1 MLGELIYEQKGKIS
15 GYRVLDTEGPTI
27 ETTITGTGIING
39 IEVTDIVTYW
49 SKPSKSDL
57 KTVHAE
63 GQGVI
68 LIKDGEMATWKGYGI
83 GRYNGRNQTDK
94 GSVFFKTS
102 TNGKL
107 AFLNNK
113 MEFLNMKQT
122 KMVIPTEKFGN
133 GNNKIIIIANNL

>member
-1 MLGELIYEQKGKIS
+1 MLGDIIYEQKGKIS

-49 SKPSKSDL
+49 SKPSESDL
-57 KTVHAE
+57 KTFHAD
-63 GQGVI
+63 GQGI
-68 LIKDGEMATWKGYGI
+68 ISTKDGDIPTWKGYGI
-83 GRYNGRNQTDK
+83 GRYNGHNRTDK

-107 AFLNNK
+107 ALLNNK
-113 MEFLNMKQT
+113 IGVFEY
-122 KMVIPTEKFGN
+122 EADEN
-133 GNNKIIIIANNL
+133 GNTNGKIWEWK

>member
-1 MLGELIYEQKGKIS
+1 MLGEIIYEQKGKIS
-15 GYRVLDTEGPTI
+15 DYRILDTEGPTI

-49 SKPSKSDL
+49 SKPSGEDI
-57 KTVHAE
+57 KTFCAE
-63 GQGVI
+63 GQAVI
-68 LIKDGEMATWKGYGI
+68 LTKDGEMATWKGYGI
-83 GRYNGRNQTDK
+83 GRYNGRNRTDK

-113 MEFLNMKQT
+113 IGVFEY
-122 KMVIPTEKFGN
+122 EADEN
-133 GNNKIIIIANNL
+133 GNTNGKILGWK

>member
-1 MLGELIYEQKGKIS
+1 MLGDIIYEQKGKIS

-27 ETTITGTGIING
+27 ETTITGTGING

-57 KTVHAE
+57 KTFCAE

-68 LIKDGEMATWKGYGI
+68 LTKDGEMATWKGYGI
-83 GRYNGRNQTDK
+83 GRYSGGNRTDK

-107 AFLNNK
+107 SFLNNK
-113 MEFLNMKQT
+113 IGVFEY
-122 KMVIPTEKFGN
+122 EADEN
-133 GNNKIIIIANNL
+133 GNTNGKIWEWK

>member
-49 SKPSKSDL
+49 SKPANDSDG
-57 KTVHAE
+57 KTFYAE

-68 LIKDGEMATWKGYGI
+68 LTNKS
-83 GRYNGRNQTDK
+83 YNSTPKQ
-94 GSVFFKTS
+94 FYFKS
-102 TNGKL
+102 NIL
-107 AFLNNK
+107 L
-113 MEFLNMKQT
+113 LH
-122 KMVIPTEKFGN
+122 PTVYKHYR
-133 GNNKIIIIANNL
+133 

>member
-1 MLGELIYEQKGKIS
+1 MLGDIVYEQKGKIS
-15 GYRVLDTEGPTI
+15 GYRILDTKGPTI

-49 SKPSKSDL
+49 SKPSEDDI
-57 KTVHAE
+57 KTFYAE

-68 LIKDGEMATWKGYGI
+68 LTKDGEMATWKGYGI
-83 GRYNGRNQTDK
+83 GRYNGRNRTDK

-107 AFLNNK
+107 SFLNNK
-113 MEFLNMKQT
+113 IGFFEY
-122 KMVIPTEKFGN
+122 EADEN
-133 GNNKIIIIANNL
+133 GNTNGKIWEWK